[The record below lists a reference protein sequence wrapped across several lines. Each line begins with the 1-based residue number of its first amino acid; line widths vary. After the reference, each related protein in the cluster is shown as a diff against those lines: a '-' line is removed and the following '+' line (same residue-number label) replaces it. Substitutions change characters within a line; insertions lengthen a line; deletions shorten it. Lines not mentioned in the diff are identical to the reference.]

1 MYIAHSLIK
10 KLTEPFSLSSPDPF
24 LFNFR
29 DELDPVEE
37 KVDYLK
43 VEEASPYL
51 TFEQGDGGCTL
62 KGGEIDALI
71 AYAAST
77 SSSGMRG
84 RSR

>member
-1 MYIAHSLIK
+1 MYMYIAHSLIK
-10 KLTEPFSLSSPDPF
+10 KTFFLLSSPDPF
-24 LFNFR
+24 PFNIR

-84 RSR
+84 WSR